1 MSAGVAAYAGLDR
14 LGPALSQALDDDRWI
29 EATATLVAG
38 GKSNLTFEVECAAG
52 AVILRRPPGGDLLP
66 SAHDMGREARIQR
79 ALQGTA
85 VPVAR
90 VLLEDDGRL
99 IGAPFYVMEKVI
111 GHSIREHLPSGYA
124 ERPEDKVALAD
135 GLIDALAALHEVDPD
150 QVGLADFGR
159 PHGYLERQVRRW
171 SDQWSRSKT
180 HDVAAVTE
188 LSARLS
194 KQVPTAE
201 RTSIVHGDYRLDNC
215 MMDLDDPA
223 RVRAVLDWEMST
235 LGDPLTD
242 LALMLLYWREPSDR
256 RFRLTPAITQAPGF
270 PGRRHLVARYEQ
282 KTGRPVEN
290 LAFYEAFAHY
300 KFAVIAQGIAARV
313 AADAMAGQQFG
324 DLDAEVRL
332 IAEEGLERLERHERE
347 D

>member
-1 MSAGVAAYAGLDR
+1 MTASVEAYAGLDR
-14 LGPALSQALDDDRWI
+14 LGPALSEALGDDRWV
-29 EATATLVAG
+29 EASATLVAG
-38 GKSNLTFEVECAAG
+38 GKSNLTFEVESAAG
-52 AVILRRPPGGDLLP
+52 AVILRRPPAGDLLP

-85 VPVAR
+85 VPVAQ
-90 VLLEDDGRL
+90 VLLEDDGDL

-111 GHSIREHLPSGYA
+111 GHSIREHLPAGYA
-124 ERPEDKVALAD
+124 ERARDKVALAD
-135 GLIDALAALHEVDPD
+135 GLVDALAALHQVDPD
-150 QVGLADFGR
+150 EVGLADFGR
-159 PHGYLERQVRRW
+159 PQGYLERQVRRW
-171 SDQWSRSKT
+171 NDQWARSKS

-188 LSARLS
+188 LGSRLS
-194 KQVPTAE
+194 GCIPTNPQ
-201 RTSIVHGDYRLDNC
+201 TSIVHGDYRLDNC

-242 LALMLLYWREPSDR
+242 LALMLLYWREPGDR
-256 RFRLTPAITQAPGF
+256 RFQLTPAVTQAAGF
-270 PGRRHLVARYEQ
+270 PGRRHLVERYEQ
-282 KTGRPVEN
+282 TTGRPVEN

-324 DLDAEVRL
+324 DLDAEVLL
-332 IAEEGLERLERHERE
+332 IADEGLERLERE